1 MARTKKLQ
9 TNFSAGELAP
19 ELGMREDTDQHQ
31 NGARSLH
38 NRRCLIG
45 GGTVRRPGSWRDINL
60 PNRARLV
67 RWIVNRT
74 TQYVVAF
81 GEGRADFYARNVTTG
96 QLTAAGSLASCP
108 WTGTIWRE
116 MGVVQAANTMFLTH
130 TDMVGPR
137 IITRTGAAAWALST
151 FAFRIG
157 PASRPEQPYL
167 KFADATRTLAASD
180 VTGSITLTISGATA
194 YFVAAHVGTYIR
206 YHRATC
212 LITAVAA
219 DGLSCT
225 ATVIETLPETY
236 RVTVFTSAE
245 YSIGDIVEGATTGAK
260 GIITGIPNG
269 TNIDVVLLEKL
280 IAFEGTEKIVGPRAS
295 RAMSAIALT
304 TNAAVVDWDEQM
316 FSPIYGY
323 PSCIELHRN
332 RLLMA
337 GHLNAPDFLIGSAL
351 GDLYNFNVGDGSD
364 ADAILESIG
373 DAEASRIVQLYSAEQ
388 LIVATDNGFYYV
400 PESAQAPFRPTSI
413 AFYPFG
419 SPWPISPTVRM
430 AAFDGGV
437 LAVSGS
443 LVIKARPTGDQGGAW
458 NADEVSLLSNHLF
471 KAPVGMTVVTGFSAE
486 PERYAA
492 LCNVDGTLGIL
503 QLVEAQK
510 IRNVTP
516 WETDRPADTFES
528 VVGIEGDLYAA
539 CIRAIA
545 GNTIYTLE
553 RFDQDITLDCAVQLT
568 DLADV
573 PTHFGNTP
581 VNVVTENGLHLGTY
595 PLSLDETPPGPYIV
609 GFFYESE
616 IGLFPPTIESQKGS
630 HSGDEMRIVEA
641 YVHVI
646 SSARFAANGY
656 ELTAYQATDDMG
668 EPPPVKEGAQRFQFL
683 GWQREP
689 TLSITQTDPLPL
701 KVLAI
706 SQLVAY

>member
-19 ELGMREDTDQHQ
+19 ELGMREDTEQHQ

-60 PNRARLV
+60 PALPRLV

-81 GEGRADFYARNVTTG
+81 GEGRADFYARNITTG
-96 QLTAAGSLASCP
+96 QLTAAGSLTSCP
-108 WTGTIWRE
+108 WTGDIWRE

-137 IITRTGAAAWALST
+137 LITRTGAATWALST

-157 PASRPEQPYL
+157 PASRLEQPYL
-167 KFADATRTLAASD
+167 KFAEATRTLTASD
-180 VTGSITLTISGATA
+180 VTGSITLTVSGATA

-206 YHRATC
+206 YHKKAA
-212 LITAVAA
+212 LITAVAV

-225 ATVIETLPETY
+225 ATVVERLPETY
-236 RVTVFTSAE
+236 SLTIASSVNYAVGE
-245 YSIGDIVEGATTGAK
+245 VVEGSVTGAK
-260 GIITGIPNG
+260 GIVTEVTDATHI
-269 TNIDVVLLEKL
+269 VVVILEKL
-280 IAFEGTEKIVGPRAS
+280 IAFAGTENIVGPQAS
-295 RAMSAIALT
+295 SALSGVAVA
-304 TNAAVVDWDEQM
+304 TNAAVTDWDEQM
-316 FSPIYGY
+316 FSPVYGY

-337 GHLNAPDFLIGSAL
+337 GHLNAPDYLIGSAL

-373 DAEASRIVQLYSAEQ
+373 DAAASRIVQLYSAEQ
-388 LIVATDNGFYYV
+388 LIVATDNGLYYV

-471 KAPVGMTVVTGFSAE
+471 KTPVDMTVVTGFSAE

-492 LCNVDGTLGIL
+492 LCNNDGTFGIL
-503 QLVEAQK
+503 QLVEAHK

-516 WETDRPADTFES
+516 WETDRPADTFAS

-553 RFDQDITLDCAVQLT
+553 RFDQDITLDCAVELIELT
-568 DLADV
+568 DV

-595 PLSLDETPPGPYIV
+595 PLALDETPPGPYVV

-616 IGLFPPTIESQKGS
+616 IGLFPPTIEDQKGS
-630 HSGDEMRIVEA
+630 RAGDEMRIVEA
-641 YVHVI
+641 YVHVLT
-646 SSARFAANGY
+646 SARFAANGY

-668 EPPPVKEGAQRFQFL
+668 EPPPAKEGAQRFQFL

-689 TLSITQTDPLPL
+689 TLNITQTDPLPL